1 MKKLLLLAAFGLL
14 ASPAFAQN
22 NDVSVTQT
30 GPGNTA
36 TSTQFGADNEGTI
49 TQSKLGGLNGTG
61 NDAVLYQTGVSNEAS
76 ISQSLPGTSLANP
89 GSKADVY
96 QNGEDNDATVQQN
109 EVKGDADI
117 DQIDF
122 PIIYTNAKDLMMFF
136 GGDKAQA
143 MSQVVSVEVTEGMQ
157 LIGFVTNCDI
167 SLGGQDDLIAV
178 YFPFSYQVG
187 GYLAYMQKSRCRP
200 VDMPV
205 QQAMQQVL
213 TAHIKRPEPSKT

>member
-1 MKKLLLLAAFGLL
+1 MKAIANTFLQGLL
-14 ASPAFAQN
+14 F
-22 NDVSVTQT
+22 
-30 GPGNTA
+30 
-36 TSTQFGADNEGTI
+36 
-49 TQSKLGGLNGTG
+49 
-61 NDAVLYQTGVSNEAS
+61 
-76 ISQSLPGTSLANP
+76 SLPIIVTFALIFWLLRTAENLSKSILQLALP
-89 GSKADVY
+89 PEWYFLGMGVIVTLAFIFLIGLLVRAYIIGYLLGLFDVLLRKIPLVR
-96 QNGEDNDATVQQN
+96 A
-109 EVKGDADI
+109 
-117 DQIDF
+117 
-122 PIIYTNAKDLMMFF
+122 IYTNAKDLMMFF

-213 TAHIKRPEPSKT
+213 TAHIKRPEPSKTSDQSSK